1 MLGDKLQNNIFATL
15 GDNADFGYANLE
27 IWASDTFLC
36 QNGHRGRWGTFL
48 SAQNGFDIEWNER
61 GNLFYASQNLMP
73 NEAKEVS
80 SSDVFVGLNCR
91 GRKLYSYIRV
101 HKQKRKK

>member
-1 MLGDKLQNNIFATL
+1 MTL

-27 IWASDTFLC
+27 IWASDTYDFLC
-36 QNGHRGRWGTFL
+36 QNGYRGREGIFL
-48 SAQNGFDIEWNER
+48 SAQNGIDIEWNER

-91 GRKLYSYIRV
+91 GRKLYSYIRTSS
-101 HKQKRKK
+101 QAKKKKIA